1 MKLLKPVMHP
11 ILPKDHCLRHIG
23 LIRLNGNMAQIN
35 VPLRGEEKE
44 QFKKLIKP
52 KQAGKLLNPQE
63 KIGDKIPKDF
73 NPRKS

>member
-1 MKLLKPVMHP
+1 MSQM
-11 ILPKDHCLRHIG
+11 
-23 LIRLNGNMAQIN
+23 N
-35 VPLRGEEKE
+35 VPLTGKEKE
-44 QFKKLIKP
+44 QFSKLVKP

>member
-1 MKLLKPVMHP
+1 MSQM
-11 ILPKDHCLRHIG
+11 
-23 LIRLNGNMAQIN
+23 N
-35 VPLRGEEKE
+35 VPLTGKEKE
-44 QFKKLIKP
+44 QFNKLVKP

>member
-1 MKLLKPVMHP
+1 
-11 ILPKDHCLRHIG
+11 
-23 LIRLNGNMAQIN
+23 MAQIN

-44 QFKKLIKP
+44 QFKKLIKTQP
-52 KQAGKLLNPQE
+52 VNRVLNLKE

>member
-1 MKLLKPVMHP
+1 MSQM
-11 ILPKDHCLRHIG
+11 
-23 LIRLNGNMAQIN
+23 N
-35 VPLRGEEKE
+35 VPLTGKEKE
-44 QFKKLIKP
+44 QFKSMIKP